1 METQQRKN
9 NGHAHGV
16 GDAGVRVR
24 DDAKALAASMT
35 DFTNQARDTLFKV
48 MDEKPYVAIGAA
60 LGVGYVLAGGL
71 RSKLTGLVVTLG
83 GRYLM
88 NNLKMQL
95 LEQVRR

>member
-1 METQQRKN
+1 METQHRSHGQ
-9 NGHAHGV
+9 AHGV
-16 GDAGVRVR
+16 TDASARVR
-24 DDAKALAASMT
+24 DDAKALVASMS
-35 DFTNQARDTLFKV
+35 DFTNQTRDTIFKV

-71 RSKLTGLVVTLG
+71 RSKLTGLVVTLA
-83 GRYLM
+83 GRYLL